1 MARKQMALEPE
12 EEIIEEPVEQK
23 KVFSLD
29 DSLTVHSEAAQK
41 LYNGPVVP
49 VFIPALEDSGNGVKV
64 DQYEHVTIA
73 NEAGE
78 VCWKVLRGETV
89 EVPIPVFVI
98 LKARYPKL

>member
-1 MARKQMALEPE
+1 MARKQMVLEPE
-12 EEIIEEPVEQK
+12 EEIVAEEGAK
-23 KVFSLD
+23 KISFE
-29 DSLTVHSEAAQK
+29 LTNSMTIHSEAAQK
-41 LYNGPVVP
+41 LYDGPTVP
-49 VFIPALEDSGNGVKV
+49 VFIQALEDSGNGVKV

-89 EVPIPVFVI
+89 EVPVPVFII

>member
-1 MARKQMALEPE
+1 MARKQMVLEPE
-12 EEIIEEPVEQK
+12 DEIIEEKTEPK
-23 KVFSLD
+23 KAFSLD
-29 DSLTVHSEAAQK
+29 DSLMIHSEAAQK
-41 LYNGPVVP
+41 IYDGPVVP

-89 EVPIPVFVI
+89 EVPVPVFNI

>member
-12 EEIIEEPVEQK
+12 EIITEEAPK
-23 KVFSLD
+23 KLTFELN
-29 DSLTVHSEAAQK
+29 DSMTIHSEAAQK
-41 LYNGPVVP
+41 LYDGPTVP
-49 VFIPALEDSGNGVKV
+49 VFIQALEDSGNGVKV

-89 EVPIPVFVI
+89 EVPVPVFI
-98 LKARYPKL
+98 HLKARYPKL